1 MNMLKHSWKA
11 LAVLLLLYG
20 ITAGWLMRFPI
31 LPILNETIRNV
42 FFHVTMWYA
51 MIICYLVSGIY
62 AIIYLLTDNW
72 KNDIRCAEFAFV
84 GTFFGCLGMVTGME
98 WANFT
103 WGEPWSKDPKQLGAA
118 ACLAVYF
125 AYILLRSIIKDEDK
139 QGRITAVY
147 NIFAL
152 ALLFPLVYIIPNHA
166 KSLHPGT
173 DGNNFQAIYSQ
184 GPALRKVQL
193 PIMLGW
199 ILLSVWI
206 AELRIRISFVKYR
219 LSNPNFLMKKKA

>member
-1 MNMLKHSWKA
+1 MRHIYKA
-11 LAVLLLLYG
+11 LAVLLLVYG
-20 ITAGWLMRFPI
+20 ITAGFLMRFPI

-51 MIICYLVSGIY
+51 MIICYLVSGIF
-62 AIIYLLTDNW
+62 AIMYLVNEKWTTDI
-72 KNDIRCAEFAFV
+72 KSAEFAMV

-103 WGEPWSKDPKQLGAA
+103 WGTAWNNDPKQLGAA

-125 AYILLRSIIKDEDK
+125 AYLLLRVLTRGMDK
-139 QGRITAVY
+139 QGAISSVY

-166 KSLHPGT
+166 QSLHPGT
-173 DGNNFQAIYSQ
+173 DGNAFQAIYSQ

-206 AELRIRISFVKYR
+206 ANIRIRMQILKYR
-219 LSNPNFLMKKKA
+219 AQNRLLIEKFKK